1 MGSEQNVSFC
11 PELTEKKGLGTAIWA
26 TKSLYYRYEK
36 ERMSG
41 GDTVSMSNAEDFIN
55 DTRKAIKEVRRR
67 AFWFN
72 PAGWAICLV
81 GLAISI
87 AGLIKGLALAP
98 RNGPFAGI
106 FSAMGTSPWNWL
118 YENAWPLWWLVKAIV
133 PYPDMT
139 QTFPSWS
146 ALGSWGGWIAWSYGL
161 ISLGIVF
168 RNRSASLY
176 QQASEA
182 QKDLNLQAPLLRV
195 MKSRQSGVG
204 GDIIGDGNFVNAV
217 NTINNIWEKGET
229 QGWWTKPLGLVVIG
243 VLIYLISKFLHL
255 N

>member
-1 MGSEQNVSFC
+1 LGSEQNVSFC

-118 YENAWPLWWLVKAIV
+118 YE
-133 PYPDMT
+133 T
-139 QTFPSWS
+139 HGRCG
-146 ALGSWGGWIAWSYGL
+146 GS
-161 ISLGIVF
+161 
-168 RNRSASLY
+168 
-176 QQASEA
+176 
-182 QKDLNLQAPLLRV
+182 
-195 MKSRQSGVG
+195 
-204 GDIIGDGNFVNAV
+204 
-217 NTINNIWEKGET
+217 
-229 QGWWTKPLGLVVIG
+229 
-243 VLIYLISKFLHL
+243 
-255 N
+255 